1 MFGRRNGNGKSAV
14 DARLDALR
22 SDLSSLQQDVK
33 GFVGDVG
40 NAAGN
45 AANDRARAVS
55 RHAESIAER
64 AFRLAEDYAADLANG
79 AEHWTHDNLESARGR
94 VRTQPLAALA
104 LAAGVGAIMAAV
116 FSRV

>member
-1 MFGRRNGNGKSAV
+1 MFGYGNKNGQGAI
-14 DARLDALR
+14 DARLNALR
-22 SDLSSLQQDVK
+22 QDLSSLQQDMK
-33 GFVGDVG
+33 GFAVDVGD
-40 NAAGN
+40 

-55 RHAESIAER
+55 RNAESIAER
-64 AFRLAEDYAADLANG
+64 AFRLAEDYAGDLANG

-104 LAAGVGAIMAAV
+104 IAAGVGAVLAAV